1 MRPGRVL
8 ASVAYILSAPRRAL
22 VGRMNRQAASSG
34 VRGVIVLVALAGWTI
49 AGPLHGQTTGQ
60 RGTPPKPAP
69 AKPAPTKGKP
79 APPSDPR
86 TVVAELQKR
95 ATVDSQ
101 HYEGTLRVT
110 DSAGKLSDKRWIYD
124 RLGSAGTSKA
134 IIRFTEPAEVKGV
147 ALLIFNYP
155 DRASDQWMWTPA
167 ISRDRRIAT
176 QDRGTRFFGT
186 DFSFEDLEERD
197 VARYDYTM
205 LGQEVIEGSPC
216 WKIESK
222 PRAGVRS
229 QYTRSILWIRRTS
242 YTYAQIDN
250 FSEAKTIRRLNYRD
264 LATVQG
270 IVTARTIEVH
280 DLTRN
285 SRTNLR
291 LEALTYNVPLKEA
304 QFTLEAL
311 RRG

>member
-1 MRPGRVL
+1 MSRL
-8 ASVAYILSAPRRAL
+8 ATSL
-22 VGRMNRQAASSG
+22 G
-34 VRGVIVLVALAGWTI
+34 VRCAIVVAAVAAWTI
-49 AGPLHGQTTGQ
+49 VSPPVAGQTTGQ
-60 RGTPPKPAP
+60 RGTPPKPAQTKP
-69 AKPAPTKGKP
+69 GTAKPPATKGKP
-79 APPSDPR
+79 APPPDPR

-110 DSAGKLSDKRWIYD
+110 DAGGKISEKRWIYD
-124 RLGSAGTSKA
+124 RLGSAGAAKA

-155 DRASDQWMWTPA
+155 DRASDQWMWTPS

-197 VARYDYTM
+197 VARYDYKL
-205 LGQEVIEGSPC
+205 LGEETIEASPC
-216 WKIESK
+216 WKIEST
-222 PRAGVRS
+222 PRASVRS
-229 QYTRSILWIRRTS
+229 QYTRSILWIRKDS

-250 FSEAKTIRRLNYRD
+250 FTEAKAIRRLNYRD

-270 IVTARTIEVH
+270 VATSRTIEVH

-285 SRTNLR
+285 SRTNLK
-291 LEALTYNVPLKEA
+291 LEALKYNVPLKEA